1 MAIPLK
7 FFNLDGER
15 GSRRRGRVEEIG
27 EIATVVITA
36 DCQPGRSVIL
46 SYTHEEPNME
56 RIHTVLALGAR
67 DQSIPPRDLL
77 SEIKVARYMY

>member
-1 MAIPLK
+1 MAMPLK
-7 FFNLDGER
+7 FCNLAGER

-56 RIHTVLALGAR
+56 RIHTVLALYRRAR
-67 DQSIPPRDLL
+67 PINSSERFALRD
-77 SEIKVARYMY
+77 